1 MPYQAM
7 AFRVLIATP
16 GDVTEERQLIRDA
29 ISDWNSS
36 HSAKE
41 SIVLLP
47 VAWETDTM
55 PETGDRAQSI
65 IDKQIIA
72 SQAMIQ
78 AVELRESYTNVVRL
92 GLVTT

>member
-36 HSAKE
+36 GRQPTWVKIKNRSIHGAERGMAGSLTLTPE
-41 SIVLLP
+41 SFAGRCRDCLCQ
-47 VAWETDTM
+47 
-55 PETGDRAQSI
+55 QSGH
-65 IDKQIIA
+65 A
-72 SQAMIQ
+72 
-78 AVELRESYTNVVRL
+78 
-92 GLVTT
+92 